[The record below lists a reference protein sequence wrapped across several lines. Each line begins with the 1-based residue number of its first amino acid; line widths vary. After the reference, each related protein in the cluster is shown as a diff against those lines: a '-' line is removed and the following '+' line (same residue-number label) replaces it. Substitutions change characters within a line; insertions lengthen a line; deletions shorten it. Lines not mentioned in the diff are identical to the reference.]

1 MSAAGSAARRVVLGR
16 ITGVFGIKGWVKV
29 QSFTDP
35 AESILNF
42 REWQLEQRTARR
54 AVEVREGRRH
64 GTQVVAHLASFDDR
78 DAAATLVGAE
88 ISVARESLPTLAS
101 REYYQADLIGLS
113 VRDMAGG
120 VLGRIDHF
128 VDAPAHAVMVV
139 VGGGRELWVPA
150 IPPYLRRVD
159 LAQGEV
165 LVDWQPGDAPA
176 GQDT

>member
-1 MSAAGSAARRVVLGR
+1 MSAAGSASRRVVLGR

-64 GTQVVAHLASFDDR
+64 GKQVVAHLVSFDDR
-78 DAAATLVGAE
+78 DAAAALVGAE
-88 ISVARESLPTLAS
+88 ISVARESLPQLAA
-101 REYYQADLIGLS
+101 REYYQADLLGLT
-113 VRDMAGG
+113 VRDATGA

-128 VDAPAHAVMVV
+128 VDTPASPVMVV
-139 VGGGRELWVPA
+139 VGEGRELWLPA
-150 IPPYLRRVD
+150 GPPHLRRVD

-165 LVDWQPGDAPA
+165 LVDWQPGEEPE
-176 GQDT
+176 GNV